1 MIAGKIS
8 NTHLFLLFPFS
19 AMRVDI
25 ANFVDIAKFPTT
37 LQRDKI
43 PVIGS
48 ISLAAF
54 VTIYALVKAGSSR
67 DTIRVDGKKLK
78 QVPVAPN
85 RWPIFGT

>member
-8 NTHLFLLFPFS
+8 NRHLFLLFPFS

-25 ANFVDIAKFPTT
+25 ANFPTT

-48 ISLAAF
+48 ISLAAL